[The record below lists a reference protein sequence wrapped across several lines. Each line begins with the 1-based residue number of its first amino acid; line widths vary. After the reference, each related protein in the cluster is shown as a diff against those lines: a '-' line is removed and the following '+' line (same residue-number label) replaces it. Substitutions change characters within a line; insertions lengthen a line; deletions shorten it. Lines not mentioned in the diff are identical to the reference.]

1 MFIEG
6 TFERVPEMT
15 DFAVIADRW
24 PGKSAGIEGIAHP
37 AVHHMLDVAVVAE
50 RLVQPLPFSKPLKA
64 ALVLLAALHDLGKVN
79 AAFRSMLETGEPQRV
94 GRHWEVSEALLRLH
108 DATVLAP
115 VLGARETR
123 RHKLYAATAGHHG
136 RPPDRELSFNH
147 SGGGPG
153 GEWKA
158 MCDAA
163 GPEAVGDAAAVIRI
177 FRALWPEASLAGLER
192 EEVEPLTWRLAGL
205 VTAADWIGSNADWFE
220 PIAAGPGPGE
230 YLSLARG
237 RAGAALVA
245 AGLDTP
251 DLSAAPIFDF
261 ALRPMQ
267 AVCACA
273 PLQSG
278 PMLAVI
284 EDETG
289 AGKTEAALILVQRM
303 LAVRKG
309 RGLYVALPTMAT
321 ADAMF
326 ARIAPLLRRLYDGAP
341 SLALAHGRAAQHEG
355 FRALRDARAHNPD
368 EPGPTEWL
376 TDNRR
381 RALLADVGIGTVD
394 QALLAVVRAKHA
406 ALRLHGLSS
415 KILIVDEVHEMG
427 DPYMGELVASL
438 LHAHAA
444 LGGSAILLTATLPL
458 KLRAKLVAAFE
469 TGAGRPATPAPESP
483 TYPALTLPG
492 LAAPSVEVKPSARG
506 PVAVARLGGLNAALD
521 LLAEA
526 AGQGAACVL
535 IRNAVDEAIA
545 AVEALREKG
554 VTADLLHARF
564 TLHDR
569 KRHEAA
575 VLGLFGKDRGPRPGR
590 VLVATQVVESSLD
603 LDFDV
608 MVSDLAPMAA
618 LIQRAGRLWR
628 HMDLR
633 PAETRPVSGPVLHVL
648 APDPERVE
656 SAAWAQ
662 AVLGQ
667 GAYVYPSPLLWR
679 TARELFT
686 AGRIEAPAGLREL
699 IEAAHDDGPVP
710 PALEDAALRAEGRAG
725 AERAHAAQN
734 VIGWAQGYREGA
746 SGAGDADYPTR
757 LGRPQRVLVLMREG
771 APWSGGAW
779 GVDACQRSE
788 VQAAEARL
796 ARLPLDTVD
805 PPDGLPDWLC
815 ATRSFVAVA
824 ADGTICEGLR
834 YVAESGL
841 RFVSP
846 TVRG

>member
-1 MFIEG
+1 
-6 TFERVPEMT
+6 MT

-24 PGKSAGIEGIAHP
+24 PGKSAGTEGIAHP

-50 RLVQPLPFSKPLKA
+50 RLVHPLPFDKPVKA
-64 ALVLLAALHDLGKVN
+64 ALILLAALHDLGKVN
-79 AAFRSMLETGEPQRV
+79 AAFRAMLETGEPQRA

-136 RPPDRELSFNH
+136 RPPDRELSFNR
-147 SGGGPG
+147 SGSGPG
-153 GEWKA
+153 GGWKA
-158 MCDAA
+158 MLDAA
-163 GPEAVGDAAAVIRI
+163 GAEAVGDAAAVIRD
-177 FRALWPEASLAGLER
+177 FVSLWPEASLAGLER

-220 PIAAGPGPGE
+220 PIAAGPGPSE
-230 YLSLARG
+230 YLALARR

-251 DLSAAPIFDF
+251 GISAGPVFDF

-267 AVCACA
+267 EACEVA
-273 PLQSG
+273 PLQAG
-278 PMLAVI
+278 PMLAII

-289 AGKTEAALILVQRM
+289 AGKTEAALILAQRM
-303 LAVRKG
+303 LAVGKG

-355 FRALRDARAHNPD
+355 FRALRDARARNPD

-427 DPYMGELVASL
+427 DPYMGELVAAL

-458 KLRAKLVAAFE
+458 KLRANLVSAFE
-469 TGAGRPATPAPESP
+469 IGAGRPATPTPESP
-483 TYPALTLPG
+483 AYPALTLSGP
-492 LAAPSVEVKPSARG
+492 AAPSIKSERSARG
-506 PVAVARLGGLNAALD
+506 PVAVARMGRLEAALD
-521 LLAEA
+521 LLAKA

-535 IRNAVDEAIA
+535 IRNSVDEAIA
-545 AVEALREKG
+545 AVEALRG
-554 VTADLLHARF
+554 RDVSTNLLHARF
-564 TLHDR
+564 ALHDR

-575 VLGLFGKDRGPRPGR
+575 ALRTFGKDRSPRPGR

-633 PAETRPVSGPVLHVL
+633 PVETRPGPGPVLHVL
-648 APDPERVE
+648 APDPGSVE
-656 SAAWAQ
+656 GPAWARV
-662 AVLGQ
+662 VLGQ
-667 GAYVYPSPLLWR
+667 GAYVYPAPLLWR

-686 AGRIEAPAGLREL
+686 AGRIKAPGGLRAL

-710 PALEDAALRAEGRAG
+710 AALEDAALRAEGRAG

-757 LGRPQRVLVLMREG
+757 LGRPQRVLVLVRDG

-779 GVDACQRSE
+779 GVDSCQRSE
-788 VQAAEARL
+788 VQSAEVRL
-796 ARLPLDTVD
+796 ARLPLAAAD
-805 PPDGLPDWLC
+805 PPEGLPDWLR
-815 ATRSFVAVA
+815 ATRSFVAVG

-834 YVAESGL
+834 YDPDLGLLFERNSG
-841 RFVSP
+841 
-846 TVRG
+846 